1 MPPQAKH
8 PLFGGPVVARAHA
21 LAAATLAP
29 SNLTANVA
37 TAGILADLGLD
48 ADTVAAA
55 LLADALDASPLTRP
69 QLEVKLV
76 GEPCG
81 GKTLHAEPCTAPQLH
96 PPTAAGEAVITMP
109 RGDDGSS
116 H

>member
-1 MPPQAKH
+1 M
-8 PLFGGPVVARAHA
+8 VARAHA

-29 SNLTANVA
+29 SNLAANIA

-69 QLEVKLV
+69 QLQVTILRPRQRSASKPLLSPASLAIV
-76 GEPCG
+76 S
-81 GKTLHAEPCTAPQLH
+81 TL
-96 PPTAAGEAVITMP
+96 G
-109 RGDDGSS
+109 
-116 H
+116 

>member
-1 MPPQAKH
+1 M
-8 PLFGGPVVARAHA
+8 VARAHA

-69 QLEVKLV
+69 QLEVLLPP
-76 GEPCG
+76 GS
-81 GKTLHAEPCTAPQLH
+81 TLWRRQDPACSALH
-96 PPTAAGEAVITMP
+96 SPALAHTG
-109 RGDDGSS
+109 
-116 H
+116 